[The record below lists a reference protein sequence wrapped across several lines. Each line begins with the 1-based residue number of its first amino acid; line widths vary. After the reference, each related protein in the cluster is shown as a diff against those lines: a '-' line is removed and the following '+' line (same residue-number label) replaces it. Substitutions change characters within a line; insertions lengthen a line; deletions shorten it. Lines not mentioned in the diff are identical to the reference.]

1 MRFDD
6 RLAALLFLALGATL
20 IAATLNFP
28 AFPGQKYGPALFPR
42 ILGAGL
48 IVCALALFVRAQRAA
63 ASGAPLLRIDPALKD
78 PRRIG
83 GLLLVVGANVFYLL
97 AAERLGFIPTAFLL
111 LLALMAWFGVRP
123 LTNLAVALVM
133 TAAVHWF
140 FGTLMRV
147 PLPRGLFMQIVA
159 GG

>member
-6 RLAALLFLALGATL
+6 RIVALVFLALGATL

-48 IVCALALFVRAQRAA
+48 IVSALVLFVRTQRAA
-63 ASGAPLLRIDPALKD
+63 ASGAPLLRLDPALKD
-78 PRRIG
+78 PRRLG
-83 GLLLVVGANVFYLL
+83 GLLLVLGAIVFYLL
-97 AAERLGFIPTAFLL
+97 AAEPLGFIPTSFLL
-111 LLALMAWFGVRP
+111 LLALMAWFGVKP
-123 LTNLAVALVM
+123 LTNLLIALAMTGAVQ
-133 TAAVHWF
+133 WF